1 MAELTLVLAGGTLLL
16 TAAGHA
22 DAQAVAPAPAA
33 AEPPAAVIPVPAEAA
48 PVHIKY
54 TVRIEAPGELEKLLQ
69 DNLDLLRYRDNPRT
83 DREQLLRLVR
93 DTPAQVK
100 MLVATA
106 GYYTPEVSARLDADG
121 NNTVVVVNLQPGPP
135 TLVGSVEI
143 ELQGFQSNGETAAD
157 AFDPKDLKASWALKE
172 GQQFR
177 QGDWESAKRDLLR
190 QVVQTR
196 YPRAQLTE
204 TQATVDPAT
213 HKAALRVVLDSGP
226 ELRFGALRIEGLKRY
241 PASIITA
248 VNQIKP
254 GDYYSEAALQ
264 AFQGRIQDTGY
275 FSSVN
280 VSTDQSTVLAEQMAA
295 GKATQQPAASDNS
308 AAAVDADAAKAKVAA
323 AMAPLPLVVSVVE
336 NKQRN
341 VSAGVGVST
350 NTGNRVSLNYDD
362 LSVFG
367 LKFKS
372 ALTVETKQQTAN
384 ATFYFPTTPAG
395 YNDSVGASFV
405 RTDLNGEQ
413 TATSTAFGKRA
424 WTSARLDH
432 SVTLEY
438 DKEDQTI
445 DGYGSSASKAVA
457 LSYGVTMR
465 RLDNLLFPTKGYAL
479 NGQIGAAVLPILTD
493 QKFIR
498 LYGKGIYY
506 VPVSDRSTVILRA
519 EAGAVV
525 AKDRTGIPSV
535 FLFRTGGDGSV
546 RGYAYQDLGL
556 KLGTATVGGRYLA
569 DASAEYQYWVTPTWG
584 AATFYDA
591 GNAADAV
598 KDLKPKSGYGVGVRY
613 KSPVGPINVD
623 VAYGH
628 AVKEVRL
635 HFSLGFTF

>member
-1 MAELTLVLAGGTLLL
+1 MAELTLMLAGGALLL
-16 TAAGHA
+16 PAAGHA
-22 DAQAVAPAPAA
+22 AQADQA
-33 AEPPAAVIPVPAEAA
+33 AEPVAAAAEAA

-54 TVRIEAPGELEKLLQ
+54 TVRIEAPSELEKLLQ

-83 DREQLLRLVR
+83 DREQLQRLVR

-100 MLVATA
+100 TLVATA
-106 GYYTPEVSARLDADG
+106 GYYTPTVKTQINADG
-121 NNTVVVVNLQPGPP
+121 AASVVVVNVDPGPA
-135 TLVGSVEI
+135 TLVGSVDI
-143 ELQGFQSNGETAAD
+143 ELQGFKVNGAD
-157 AFDPKDLKASWALKE
+157 DGANVFNPKDLKASWGLKE

-196 YPRAQLTE
+196 YPRAQLNE
-204 TQATVDPAT
+204 TQATVDPTT
-213 HKAALRVVLDSGP
+213 HRAALRVVLDSGP
-226 ELRFGALRIEGLKRY
+226 ELRFGPLRIEGLKRY
-241 PASIITA
+241 PATIITS

-264 AFQGRIQDTGY
+264 ALQARIQDTGY

-280 VSTDQSTVLAEQMAA
+280 VGTDLSTVLGEQMAA
-295 GKATQQPAASDNS
+295 GKATQQPAATDNS
-308 AAAVDADAAKAKVAA
+308 TAAADADAAKAKVAA
-323 AMAPLPLVVSVVE
+323 AMTPLPLVVSVVE
-336 NKQRN
+336 NKQRT

-350 NTGNRVSLNYDD
+350 NTGNRAQLNYDD

-384 ATFYFPTTPAG
+384 ATFFFPTTPAG

-424 WTSARLDH
+424 WGSPLLEH
-432 SVTLEY
+432 NVTLEY
-438 DKEDQTI
+438 DKENQTI
-445 DGYGSSASKAVA
+445 DGYGSSASKAIA
-457 LSYGVTMR
+457 LSYGITMR
-465 RLDNLLFPTKGYAL
+465 KLDNLLFPTKGYAVA
-479 NGQIGAAVLPILTD
+479 GQVGAAVLPILTD

-519 EAGAVV
+519 EAGAVD
-525 AKDRTGIPSV
+525 AKARTGIPSV

-556 KLGTATVGGRYLA
+556 KVGTATIGGRYLA

-591 GNAADAV
+591 GNAADTI

-628 AVKEVRL
+628 AVKQVRL